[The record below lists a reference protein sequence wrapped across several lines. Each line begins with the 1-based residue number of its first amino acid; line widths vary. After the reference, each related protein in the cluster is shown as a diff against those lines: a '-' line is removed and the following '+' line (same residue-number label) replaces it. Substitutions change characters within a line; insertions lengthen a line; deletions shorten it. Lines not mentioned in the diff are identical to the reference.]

1 MTSTWY
7 DAVVVGAGFGGLAT
21 ALELTWRGARVALCE
36 TLNYPGG
43 CASTFRRHGYSFEAG
58 ATLFSGLAEEQL
70 FGRWVRQLGLDVTV
84 DWLDPLVELRTPDMR
99 LGVYRERQRLLDQL
113 HAFPGAPAD
122 ALRGFFALQQQ
133 VAQALWP
140 LFDDPTLLPPL
151 DLRAL
156 LRHASRATRYLP
168 LVRWMGRPLGAVLE
182 RYGLLRFTP
191 LRTYLDALCQITV
204 QCGAMEAEA
213 PFALA
218 AMDYYWRGTGHV
230 RGGIGQ
236 LAGALAG
243 AITTGGGEVLFAN
256 RVKSLE
262 RVPGGWK
269 VTSRQGELLAR
280 HVVANMLPQGL
291 VRLLGLPPERVPSSL
306 RKLSGQVEEG
316 WGAVMLYLVVRA
328 PGEASP
334 SAHHLEL
341 VQNEQAP
348 FIEGNHLFAS
358 LSGEAD
364 TGRAPPGHRT
374 LTVSTHVP
382 LRSLG
387 ARSEEE
393 QARLISTIQERMRQ
407 GLRRLA
413 PEWMENVQH
422 ELTASPRTFER
433 FTQREG
439 GAVGG
444 VPRRAGLHHYR
455 TLGPRE
461 VRHGLWLVGDS
472 VFPGQST
479 LATALGGVRT
489 AACIAG
495 RTKTQSPSKR
505 TPAALASDTS
515 RSTLS
520 T

>member
-1 MTSTWY
+1 MTNTWY
-7 DAVVVGAGFGGLAT
+7 DAVVVGSGFGGLAA
-21 ALELTWRGARVALCE
+21 ALELTRRGARVALCE

-58 ATLFSGLAEEQL
+58 ATLFSGLDSEQL
-70 FGRWVRQLGLDVTV
+70 FGRWVREYGLDVTV
-84 DWLDPLVELRTPDMR
+84 DWLDPLVELRTPGMH
-99 LGVYRERQRLLDQL
+99 LGVYRDRERLHEQL
-113 HAFPGAPAD
+113 RAFPGAPAD
-122 ALRGFFALQQQ
+122 ALRDFFRLQHQ

-151 DLRAL
+151 DVRAL
-156 LRHASRATRYLP
+156 LRHASRALSYTP
-168 LVRWMGRPLGAVLE
+168 LLRWMGRPLGAVLE
-182 RYGLLRFTP
+182 RFGLLRFTP

-204 QCGAMEAEA
+204 QCGATEAEA
-213 PFALA
+213 PFAMA

-230 RGGIGQ
+230 RGGIGR
-236 LAGALAG
+236 LASALAG
-243 AITTGGGEVLFAN
+243 AVASGGGEVLFAN

-262 RVPGGWK
+262 RVPGGWR
-269 VTSRQGELLAR
+269 VSARRGELFAR
-280 HVVANMLPQGL
+280 HVVANVLPQGL
-291 VRLLGLPPERVPSSL
+291 ARMLELPPERQPASL
-306 RKLSGQVEEG
+306 RELAGRVGEG

-328 PGEASP
+328 PAGASS

-341 VQNEQAP
+341 VLDEQAP

-358 LSGEAD
+358 FSGEAD

-374 LTVSTHVP
+374 LTVSTHVA
-382 LRSLG
+382 LRTLAG
-387 ARSEEE
+387 KNEAERARHI
-393 QARLISTIQERMRQ
+393 ATIQERMRL
-407 GLRRLA
+407 GLARLA
-413 PEWMENVQH
+413 PEWLENVHH

-433 FTQREG
+433 FTGREA

-461 VRHGLWLVGDS
+461 VMQGLWLVGDS

-489 AACIAG
+489 AACIARG
-495 RTKTQSPSKR
+495 
-505 TPAALASDTS
+505 
-515 RSTLS
+515 
-520 T
+520 

>member
-1 MTSTWY
+1 MTNTWY

-21 ALELTWRGARVALCE
+21 ALELTQRGARVALCE

-43 CASTFRRHGYSFEAG
+43 CASTFHRHGYAFEAG

-84 DWLDPLVELRTPDMR
+84 DWLDPLVELRTPGMR
-99 LGVYRERQRLLDQL
+99 LAVYRERQRLMEQL
-113 HAFPGAPAD
+113 RAFPGAPAD
-122 ALRGFFALQQQ
+122 ALHDFFTLQQQ

-140 LFDDPTLLPPL
+140 LLDDPTLLPPL
-151 DLRAL
+151 DVRAL
-156 LRHASRATRYLP
+156 LRHASRASRYLP
-168 LVRWMGRPLGAVLE
+168 LLRWMGRPLGAVLE
-182 RYGLLRFTP
+182 RFGLLGFTP

-204 QCGAMEAEA
+204 QCGSTEAEA
-213 PFALA
+213 PFALG

-230 RGGIGQ
+230 RGGIGR
-236 LAGALAG
+236 LASALAG
-243 AITTGGGEVLFAN
+243 AVTTGGGEVLYAN
-256 RVKSLE
+256 RVKGLE
-262 RVPGGWK
+262 AVPGGWK
-269 VTSRQGELLAR
+269 VSARRGELLTR
-280 HVVANMLPQGL
+280 HVVTNLLPQGL
-291 VRLLGLPPERVPSSL
+291 TRLLGLPPERQPAYL
-306 RKLSGQVEEG
+306 RELGGRVAEG

-328 PGEASP
+328 PEGASP
-334 SAHHLEL
+334 HAHHLEL
-341 VQNEQAP
+341 VQDEQAP
-348 FIEGNHLFAS
+348 FVEGNHLFAS
-358 LSGEAD
+358 FSGEAD

-382 LRSLG
+382 LRSLAG
-387 ARSEEE
+387 KSGEE
-393 QARLISTIQERMRQ
+393 QARMVSTIQERMRR
-407 GLRRLA
+407 GLKRLA
-413 PEWMENVQH
+413 PEWMESVHH

-461 VRHGLWLVGDS
+461 VLDGLWLVGDS

-489 AACIAG
+489 AACIARG
-495 RTKTQSPSKR
+495 
-505 TPAALASDTS
+505 
-515 RSTLS
+515 
-520 T
+520 